1 MDRCDFSSI
10 LSSLRGYISE
20 DHGLNQTDLLYE
32 LFASFM
38 SDEDALD
45 FDFDNGLVCR
55 WFNGQAKVS
64 PRITG
69 YYHTP
74 ENRKSLPPILRARF
88 CRSFM
93 TVRWRYR

>member
-38 SDEDALD
+38 SDGDALD

-55 WFNGQAKVS
+55 WFNGQAIDLLKYS
-64 PRITG
+64 EYFLPYRAG
-69 YYHTP
+69 QAG
-74 ENRKSLPPILRARF
+74 RLPPSGAECGMPKKHLR
-88 CRSFM
+88 
-93 TVRWRYR
+93 